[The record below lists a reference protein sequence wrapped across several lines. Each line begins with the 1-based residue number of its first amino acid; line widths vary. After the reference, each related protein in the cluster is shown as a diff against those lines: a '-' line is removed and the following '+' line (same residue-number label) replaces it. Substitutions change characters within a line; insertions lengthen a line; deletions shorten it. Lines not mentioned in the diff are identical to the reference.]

1 MATTA
6 VLISYHLRDVIEAK
20 ERYTRLKDK
29 EDRKKRSKIKYRC
42 HLSIR
47 NILFCGTRQDSHE

>member
-29 EDRKKRSKIKYRC
+29 EDRKKRSKIK
-42 HLSIR
+42 
-47 NILFCGTRQDSHE
+47 